1 MNPELNLN
9 LQAQKIVGRMIDQAS
24 ILGITVKEL
33 GNGSK
38 ILDATFGGY
47 QAGRLFAEACMS
59 GLGEVTFT
67 SLEFSSLSL
76 PGVSVS
82 VEHPFLAC
90 LASQYAGW
98 SIKVGSFFALGSGPA
113 RALARVEKLFEEL
126 KYQESADSAV
136 IVLECR
142 NAPGEE
148 VANYVA
154 QQCRVKPEN
163 LYILFAPTA
172 SLVGSIQIA
181 ARIVET
187 GMHKMKELGFDIKK
201 VLAGYGTCPIAPIAR
216 DDLQAIGRTN
226 DCVLYGGRAFYLV
239 EDKENS
245 IEDIVSKV
253 PSSASRDYGAPFLE
267 LFNRYGNFYDID
279 PMLFSPAEVYVNN
292 LANGKTYHAGHYN
305 MEILQ
310 RLLS

>member
-1 MNPELNLN
+1 MNPELSLN
-9 LQAQKIVGRMIDQAS
+9 LQAQKIVERMIDQAP
-24 ILGITVKEL
+24 ILGIAVKEL

-47 QAGRLFAEACMS
+47 RAGKLFAEVCMG

-67 SLEFSSLSL
+67 SLEFSSLSF

-98 SIKVGSFFALGSGPA
+98 NIKVGSFFALGSGPA

-126 KYQESADSAV
+126 KYEESADRAV

-201 VLAGYGTCPIAPIAR
+201 VLAGYGTCPIAPIAK

-226 DCVLYGGRAFYLV
+226 DCVLYGGKAFYLV
-239 EDKENS
+239 EDNENL
-245 IEDIVSKV
+245 IADIVSEV

-292 LANGKTYHAGHYN
+292 LTNGKTYHAGQHN
-305 MEILQ
+305 LEILQ